1 MKSRAAIHV
10 EHGKPLVVDEIEL
23 PDPRAD
29 QVHVKLYSSGVCHSQ
44 LHQMHNPQTHTPSL
58 LGHEGTGRVIAIGNN
73 VTHVKEGDLAIVT
86 WVPKDP
92 IKGRWS
98 PQAGGATYHEEP
110 LNGATY
116 TWSEDALVWSGY
128 VIPIH
133 EENPKDLSS
142 VVGCAVL
149 TGAGAVMNTAR
160 VRPGDS
166 VAIYGIGGVG
176 TSALIMASILEAY
189 PIIAVDIDNQKLEYA
204 KEMGATHTVNAAK
217 TDPIEAIHEITNGG
231 ADYAFD
237 AIGLQVTSEQI
248 LPSVRGGGPGA
259 DNHGGMAVLIGMPA
273 PQMTVDPGQFMYH
286 QKQYRG
292 SLGATYPER
301 DFEQFLRW
309 HKDGKFPLDK
319 LVTKRYELDQINEA
333 CDDLQNGEI
342 LGRAIMVY
350 NDE

>member
-1 MKSRAAIHV
+1 MRSKAAIHV
-10 EHGKPLVVDEIEL
+10 EHGKPLTVDEIEI

-44 LHQMHNPQTHTPSL
+44 LHQMHNPETPTPSL
-58 LGHEGTGRVIAIGNN
+58 LGHEGTGRVVAVGSD
-73 VTHVKEGDLAIVT
+73 VSHVKEGDLAIVT

-92 IKGRWS
+92 IRGRWVPES
-98 PQAGGATYHEEP
+98 SGATYREEP

-116 TWSEDALVWSGY
+116 TWGEDSLIWGGY
-128 VIPIH
+128 VIPID
-133 EENPKDLSS
+133 EDNPTDISS
-142 VVGCAVL
+142 IVGCAVL
-149 TGAGAVMNTAR
+149 TGAGAVLNTAR
-160 VRPGDS
+160 VRPGDA

-176 TSALIMASILEAY
+176 TSALIMAAMLEAY
-189 PIIAVDIDNQKLEYA
+189 PLIAIDIDDSKLEYA
-204 KEMGATHTVNAAK
+204 KEMGATHTVNAIK
-217 TDPIEAIHEITNGG
+217 TDPIEAIHDITGGG

-237 AIGLQVTSEQI
+237 AIGLQITSEQI

-292 SLGATYPER
+292 SLGATYPEK
-301 DFEQFLRW
+301 DFDQFLRW
-309 HKDGKFPLDK
+309 HQEGKFPLDK
-319 LVTKRYELDQINEA
+319 LVTRRYSLDQINEA
-333 CDDLQNGEI
+333 CNDLQNGEI

-350 NDE
+350 D